1 MQRKPSIPSDL
12 GWEEINKARLKAT
25 RIAAMAWA
33 DAKVCRETLQTMND
47 LGIKPLLAAVQRMND
62 QIENL
67 RKNMNLIAEATH
79 FADRMNSSLNAIDNL
94 INDRIKVIQEKEKQS

>member
-12 GWEEINKARLKAT
+12 GWEAINKARLKAT

-47 LGIKPLLAAVQRMND
+47 LGIKPLLSAVQRMND
-62 QIENL
+62 QIEHL
-67 RKNMNLIAEATH
+67 RKNMNLIAEARH

-94 INDRIKVIQEKEKQS
+94 INDRIKVIQEKEK